1 MWSDP
6 IAEEGM
12 FDNTNRGCGVL
23 FGPDVAAEFMANNG
37 VTMVIRSHQCP
48 RRGFELP
55 FGPAEYPEDYPEH
68 LPLLCTIFSASNY
81 CGTGDND
88 GAYLVI
94 TRGPHM
100 RSHQVKGS
108 GLQYSVHYFKAT
120 TAEVSAEERT
130 RASLAELIVRKR
142 KALLAAFRALDEEGT
157 SAAGGG
163 VGSVTRV
170 QWAEVMRRVTTI
182 SIRWL
187 PMITTIVPK
196 GE

>member
-1 MWSDP
+1 MS
-6 IAEEGM
+6 EEGLAS
-12 FDNTNRGCGVL
+12 NSSRGSGVL

-55 FGPAEYPEDYPEH
+55 FFPPGEHPEDYPEH

-81 CGTGDND
+81 CGDGDND

-94 TRGPHM
+94 TIGPHM
-100 RSHQVKGS
+100 RSHKVKGS
-108 GLQYSVHYFKAT
+108 ELHYSVHRYKAT
-120 TAEVSAEERT
+120 IAEVSAAERSK
-130 RASLAELIVRKR
+130 ASLVELIVRKHDP
-142 KALLAAFRALDEEGT
+142 LLAAFRSLDE
-157 SAAGGG
+157 AG